1 MIQEIEVRAAQDLT
15 TALNNFNGITQDV
28 IDKNKATMQQ
38 QLDAVIV
45 QSFDNEKQTV
55 QNLIDTGKS
64 EITTL
69 TNDGKTAVQNETS
82 TGRAQIATDTQAT
95 ETIIATG
102 KTDIG
107 TLITE
112 GQTAIS
118 ADKQNSL
125 DAINTAA
132 TQGVQTINTTRDDAV
147 NSVTTHGVTTKD
159 NIVQQGV
166 ISLQKIAAQ
175 ENASKS
181 NIIAQENASVQ
192 TVTDT
197 KDASVATLTTTT
209 QGYIDNLQSKY
220 DGLQSQL
227 NYTVDNLLEKDSP
240 DGHNKIRNTNN
251 AISFT
256 TESAPVTSTFHNEN
270 ADTRQIV
277 TVEAIKSN
285 LSLSKEGSSTSNKKL
300 AVISNND
307 FLNDNVIIK
316 NSYNDPEVD
325 AVWEAVYTSTR
336 YTVNQTKDYYHYIV
350 THNNNDLILVSTNK
364 KTGKTYKQYLGY
376 SDYNGLEIFPIQLSN
391 PLRDIEGNENI
402 CVFLIL
408 SLKQIIVLNG
418 TDIIDRYQCTDEEYK
433 LDVVANANDLHGE
446 CGFKAICAKTKFFFM
461 TSYMNVNSST
471 QHLLFTLDPNTKK
484 VATVKTIIISSLD
497 QASQVYG
504 TFMASY
510 GDYIYIANGYR
521 GYNYGLKVF
530 TSDGKCKTIQAF
542 DEANNEILTSLTFND
557 NNSFNDCEKP
567 VLVAASSATNT
578 YFIELEGLTAKA
590 YKFPRNDINHS
601 SEWLP
606 LLTAGML
613 QTDNSWFVFCGTQ
626 NHTHDNVR
634 EASSATCQFYF
645 KIDKKTKAITQLTY
659 PWNNTSSIRVSP
671 YHTIVDT
678 YYDKYIIYCGRGR
691 DRDNINPIFNKYIVL
706 DKHTDEVV
714 VKEQADLSRVL
725 INIEWDITQ
734 KGSSYNVKLSNITS
748 AVNNEGLALI
758 YKNRCRGDNEDN
770 LIFLTDGNQMVSYD
784 ITKLVLPISAESLR
798 AADNCKV
805 EAFGR
810 NFMISDLDANQIIIS
825 PKKKLADGAPS
836 LEMPDIFIS
845 PSYACNTNIYHCNQ
859 MIDNVAFIDYKTFY
873 KRFQSSDNDILFMPI
888 NKETHSYGLTYSV
901 PDTIN
906 GTTYYK
912 VISDTSS
919 KTYLKWQDEV
929 ISEVF

>member
-1 MIQEIEVRAAQDLT
+1 MLHETEVKAAEDLT
-15 TALNNFNGITQDV
+15 AALNNFNGLTQEVVEANKAALKEELDDLVLQGFDDAMGKVQSLIDKGKTEIQETATSGKQTITEDTANAQKVISTGKNEIQELITQ
-28 IDKNKATMQQ
+28 
-38 QLDAVIV
+38 
-45 QSFDNEKQTV
+45 
-55 QNLIDTGKS
+55 
-64 EITTL
+64 
-69 TNDGKTAVQNETS
+69 
-82 TGRAQIATDTQAT
+82 
-95 ETIIATG
+95 
-102 KTDIG
+102 
-107 TLITE
+107 
-112 GQTAIS
+112 GQEAIS
-118 ADKQNSL
+118 SDKQNSL
-125 DAINTAA
+125 DAINTAV

-147 NSVTTHGVTTKD
+147 NSVTTQGVTTKD

-175 ENASKS
+175 ENTSKA

-192 TVTDT
+192 AVTDI
-197 KDASVATLTTTT
+197 KDVSVATLTTTT

-220 DGLQSQL
+220 DGFQSQL
-227 NYTVDNLLEKDSP
+227 NHTIDNLLEKDSP
-240 DGHNKIRNTNN
+240 DGKNKIRNTNN

-256 TESAPVTSTFHNEN
+256 TDDAPVTSTFHNEN
-270 ADTRQIV
+270 TDEKQVV

-285 LSLSKEGSSTSNKKL
+285 LSISKEGSSTSNKKL

-316 NSYNDPEVD
+316 NSYNDPELQSLWD
-325 AVWEAVYTSTR
+325 ALYTSTK

-350 THNNNDLILVSTNK
+350 SHNNNDLILVSTNK

-376 SDYNGLEIFPIQLSN
+376 SNYSGLEIFPIALSN

-433 LDVVANANDLHGE
+433 LDPIANIDDLHGE
-446 CGFKAICAKTKFFFM
+446 CGFKAICAKTSFFFM
-461 TSYMNVNSST
+461 TSYMVSNSST
-471 QHLLFTLDPNTKK
+471 KHLVFTLDPETKK
-484 VATVKTIIISSLD
+484 VVTVKTITISSLG
-497 QASQVYG
+497 QASTFYG
-504 TFMASY
+504 TFMASN
-510 GDYIYIANGYR
+510 GDYIYISNGYS

-542 DEANNEILTSLTFND
+542 DEANNEILTSLSFND

-590 YKFPRNDINHS
+590 YKFPRNDLNHG
-601 SEWLP
+601 SEWVP

-626 NHTHDNVR
+626 NHSHNGER
-634 EASSATCQFYF
+634 FASAAICQFYF
-645 KIDKKTKAITQLTY
+645 KIDKTTKAITQLTY
-659 PWNNTSSIRVSP
+659 PWNNTSSIKVSP

-678 YYDKYIIYCGRGR
+678 YYDKYIIYCGRGAY
-691 DRDNINPIFNKYIVL
+691 NENLNPIYNKYIVL
-706 DKHTDEVV
+706 HKHTDEVV
-714 VKEQADLSRVL
+714 VKEIAELHRVL
-725 INIEWDITQ
+725 IDNRWDISY
-734 KGSSYNVKLSNITS
+734 GASSFAVKLNNITS
-748 AVNNEGLALI
+748 AVNSEGLALI
-758 YKNRCRGDNEDN
+758 YKNRYNGQTDNI
-770 LIFLTDGNQMVSYD
+770 IFLTDGNQMVSYD
-784 ITKLVLPISAESLR
+784 ITKLVPQIQHNAHR
-798 AADNCKV
+798 AMANCKV

-836 LEMPDIFIS
+836 LEKPDIFIS

-859 MIDNVAFIDYKTFY
+859 MYDNIAFIDYKTFY
-873 KRFQSSDNDILFMPI
+873 KRFKSSDNDILFMPLF
-888 NKETHSYGLTYSV
+888 KEIYSYGLTYSM
-901 PDTIN
+901 PNTLN

-929 ISEVF
+929 VSEVF